1 MPLESQ
7 MTTKDW
13 SVIGMYTC
21 SLFKPGTDGLNN
33 KIMAPSHATFCV
45 CRVIHVTK
53 VFFVHLP
60 STLFLFFCFLVM
72 QGQYVCFKD
81 NNRRCSIPCVSSIV
95 TCVLGGC
102 HKKPASLGTVYVGN
116 TGR

>member
-1 MPLESQ
+1 

-53 VFFVHLP
+53 FFFVHLP
-60 STLFLFFCFLVM
+60 STLFWFFVFWSCRVNM
-72 QGQYVCFKD
+72 
-81 NNRRCSIPCVSSIV
+81 S
-95 TCVLGGC
+95 VLRTTIEGVVF
-102 HKKPASLGTVYVGN
+102 HASVLL
-116 TGR
+116 